1 MFKQILQISV
11 IVLEKQEKIMTT
23 IPSADMEIYR
33 RTARRNKEAAEKRR
47 RQRVERGWG
56 LAGKAADLLRKR
68 FHAEKIIVFGS
79 LLRPEYFDERSDVDL
94 AVSGVADSEFLR
106 AVAAV
111 TGIDNDISVD
121 LIQIEQAPESLRREL
136 ENGVAI

>member
-1 MFKQILQISV
+1 MLFRSWKFIAAPPG
-11 IVLEKQEKIMTT
+11 ET
-23 IPSADMEIYR
+23 R
-33 RTARRNKEAAEKRR
+33 R
-47 RQRVERGWG
+47 
-56 LAGKAADLLRKR
+56 LRKNDAASGWR
-68 FHAEKIIVFGS
+68 GDGAW
-79 LLRPEYFDERSDVDL
+79 PEYFDERSDVDL

-136 ENGVAI
+136 ENGVAV